1 MLIYKSKDIN
11 SILEKKVWY
20 ICTIV
25 INKQKSIGARKMK
38 NRRYITRLLV
48 LIGISI
54 TLGYTFY
61 TSFAGQKEAVTVG
74 ELAPNFVLKDLD
86 GNEIEL
92 KELRGKGVFLN
103 FWATYC
109 PPCIDEMPYM
119 ENSYQKYQDE
129 GIEIL
134 AVNVDE
140 QRIRIEKFINSMGLT
155 YPILL
160 DPGSQVNQLYGV
172 RALPV
177 TFLIDENGFV
187 IERRVGGLTEE
198 MVDDYVK
205 QIARSSK

>member
-1 MLIYKSKDIN
+1 
-11 SILEKKVWY
+11 
-20 ICTIV
+20 
-25 INKQKSIGARKMK
+25 MK
-38 NRRYITRLLV
+38 NRRFITRLLV
-48 LIGISI
+48 LVGISI

-61 TSFAGQKEAVTVG
+61 TIFTDQKDVVVVG

-92 KELRGKGVFLN
+92 KDLRGKGVFLN

-140 QRIRIEKFINSMGLT
+140 QRIRIEKFINSMSLT

-160 DPGSQVNQLYGV
+160 DPGSQVNQLYGI

-177 TFLIDENGFV
+177 TFLIDEHGIV
-187 IERRVGGLTEE
+187 IERRIGGLTQK
-198 MVDDYVK
+198 MVDDYLK
-205 QIARSSK
+205 QIVPSSK